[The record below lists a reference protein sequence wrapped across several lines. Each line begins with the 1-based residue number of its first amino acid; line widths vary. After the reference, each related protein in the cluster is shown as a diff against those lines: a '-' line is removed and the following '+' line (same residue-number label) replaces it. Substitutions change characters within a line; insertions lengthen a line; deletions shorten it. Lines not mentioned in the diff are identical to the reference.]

1 MKDHGV
7 AIEIKACHL
16 ALLDQ
21 ICDRHTVNGDKIT
34 QGLAGDRRG
43 AQIHRG
49 NGFEA
54 FTILAL
60 KSDAQS
66 TVAAR
71 HCPHLH
77 GGNTCLLIDG
87 KIHVMLQRQRG
98 KLLVNSG
105 G

>member
-1 MKDHGV
+1 MKDHGI
-7 AIEIKACHL
+7 AIEIEACHL
-16 ALLDQ
+16 TLLDQ
-21 ICDRHTVNGDKIT
+21 IRHRHAVNGDKIA

-54 FTILAL
+54 LTILAL

-66 TVAAR
+66 TVTAR

-77 GGNTCLLIDG
+77 GGNACLLVNG
-87 KIHVMLQRQRG
+87 KIHVVLQRQRR
-98 KLLVNSG
+98 KLLIDSG